1 MNAPADRTAKR
12 LSVEEWFARHDAIDL
27 LKRQLQQ
34 RRASSPIPADR
45 TALRA

>member
-12 LSVEEWFARHDAIDL
+12 LSVQEWVARYDAAYL
-27 LKRQLQQ
+27 LKRNPQQ
-34 RRASSPIPADR
+34 AQPLLRAPADR

>member
-12 LSVEEWFARHDAIDL
+12 LSVQEWFARYEAADL
-27 LKRQLQQ
+27 VKRDQPQAQPLL
-34 RRASSPIPADR
+34 RAPADR

>member
-12 LSVEEWFARHDAIDL
+12 ISVQEWFARYDALDL
-27 LKRQLQQ
+27 LKLDQKQAQ
-34 RRASSPIPADR
+34 PQMHAPADR